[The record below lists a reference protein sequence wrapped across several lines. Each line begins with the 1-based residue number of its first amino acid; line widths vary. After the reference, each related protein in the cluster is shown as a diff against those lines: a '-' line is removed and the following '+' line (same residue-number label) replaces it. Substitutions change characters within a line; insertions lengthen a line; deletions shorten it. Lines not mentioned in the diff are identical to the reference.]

1 MSRLAT
7 ALKRLAEGKFICPV
21 AYPEE
26 FDLLSEEEGREAAEA
41 WLEQVNLRLARL
53 SDEGAFFM
61 AYAFA
66 DHEMRL
72 AVREEL
78 RTVRSR
84 LHLVV
89 PVLEAIRQAQG
100 QDPRLQP
107 GDTIWESE
115 IAERVRQNAGLEQQ
129 VMELREL
136 PGMRAGESAN
146 DRVRRMLDYLQ
157 KEGYAVLSHPNRH
170 GYQVTGKIE
179 YLYGLL
185 GEIAANTDALS
196 DEGVVDQ
203 MQQMRLAESPA
214 QSAEPEGA
222 SQSGHV
228 HHDIAQPNAE
238 GREE

>member
-1 MSRLAT
+1 MSRIST
-7 ALKRLAEGKFICPV
+7 ALKRLADGKFICPV

-26 FDLLSEEEGREAAEA
+26 FDLLCEESGRAAAEA
-41 WLEQVNLRLARL
+41 WLDQVGLRLARL
-53 SDEGAFFM
+53 GDEGAFFM
-61 AYAFA
+61 AYAIA

-115 IAERVRQNAGLEQQ
+115 ISERVRQNAGLEQQ

-136 PGMRAGESAN
+136 PGTRTGESAN

-157 KEGYAVLSHPNRH
+157 KEGYAVLAHPSRH
-170 GYQVTGKIE
+170 GYQITGKIE

-203 MQQMRLAESPA
+203 VQQLRLAEAPD
-214 QSAEPEGA
+214 QAE
-222 SQSGHV
+222 
-228 HHDIAQPNAE
+228 QPHRGDATDPTAE
-238 GREE
+238 GPAA

>member
-7 ALKRLAEGKFICPV
+7 TLKYLAEGKFICPV

-26 FDLLSEEEGREAAEA
+26 FDILCQEEHRVAAEA
-41 WLEQVNLRLARL
+41 WLEQVGLRLARL

-61 AYAFA
+61 AHALA

-72 AVREEL
+72 SVRDEL
-78 RTVRSR
+78 RNVRSR
-84 LHLVV
+84 LHPVV

-136 PGMRAGESAN
+136 PGMRTGESAN

-157 KEGYAVLSHPNRH
+157 KEAYLVLTHPNRH

-185 GEIAANTDALS
+185 SEIAANSDLLS
-196 DEGVVDQ
+196 DEAVVDQ
-203 MQQMRLAESPA
+203 MQQFRLHEQPDGAVRAAQAPQDAES
-214 QSAEPEGA
+214 QEGG
-222 SQSGHV
+222 GHQ
-228 HHDIAQPNAE
+228 A
-238 GREE
+238 